1 MGRAVQAGSMRDD
14 SARGG
19 GSRGGKPWAERREW
33 VERFLKSGQTQQEF
47 ARRHELK
54 LCTFRA
60 WLYRHRRQGSNGP
73 VAPKPLV
80 NLVEVL
86 GPSAVTPNWV
96 GEVEMR
102 GGTRVRFSAQMPAPL
117 LRQTLRSLRAC

>member
-1 MGRAVQAGSMRDD
+1 MRED
-14 SARGG
+14 SLSVG
-19 GSRGGKPWAERREW
+19 GSPGRKSWTERREW
-33 VERFLKSGQTQQEF
+33 VERFLRSGQTQQEF

-60 WLYRHRRQGSNGP
+60 WLYRHRREASNRQS
-73 VAPKPLV
+73 VRKPLV

-86 GPSAVTPNWV
+86 GPSAGTTIWV
-96 GEVEMR
+96 GEVEVR

-117 LRQTLRSLRAC
+117 LRQTLLSLRAC

>member
-1 MGRAVQAGSMRDD
+1 MRED
-14 SARGG
+14 SVRGG
-19 GSRGGKPWAERREW
+19 GSSGRKSWRERREW

-54 LCTFRA
+54 LCTFRT
-60 WLYRHRRQGSNGP
+60 WLYHHRRQGSNGQ
-73 VAPKPLV
+73 AAAKPLV

-86 GPSAVTPNWV
+86 GPSALVPNWV
-96 GEVEMR
+96 GEVEVR
-102 GGTRVRFSAQMPAPL
+102 AGTRVRFSAQMPAPL